1 VLGVGQAA
9 CVPLRG
15 DGREEFGCTAL
26 ATVTL
31 VEFLPLTPHIVIIVT
46 LTRHSLVA
54 GPEHRQHVNWIR
66 LIFLSDRLQR
76 LSFALDFSNVQIT
89 LLSFLL
95 LRVDPVNGSIV
106 IRLRKLL
113 DELVGTIL
121 LLNEL
126 NHSWQ

>member
-1 VLGVGQAA
+1 
-9 CVPLRG
+9 
-15 DGREEFGCTAL
+15 
-26 ATVTL
+26 
-31 VEFLPLTPHIVIIVT
+31 LPLTPHIVIIVT

-126 NHSWQ
+126 NHLLTNIRRKRNLLVAVTILIVSRSHSYS